1 MQHIVINNLYAP
13 TFTFTECDGSASDLS
28 TSTVKFILKRNKSDN
43 DSASLLEQE
52 YVNPDTN
59 ILQFEFTAT
68 ETGTLTAGEAIGA
81 VKIYRTGD
89 KNEEV
94 WSDEY
99 VIEEGVFNG

>member
-13 TFTFTECDGSASDLS
+13 TFTFTECNGAATDLS
-28 TSTVKFILKRNKSDN
+28 TSTVKFILKKNKTDADAN
-43 DSASLLEQE
+43 ALLSKE
-52 YVNPDTN
+52 YVNPNTN

>member
-13 TFTFTECDGSASDLS
+13 TFTFTECNGTATDLS
-28 TSTVKFILKRNKSDN
+28 TSTVKFILKKNKTDADAN
-43 DSASLLEQE
+43 ALLSKE
-52 YVNPDTN
+52 YVNPNTN

-99 VIEEGVFNG
+99 IIEEGVFNG

>member
-1 MQHIVINNLYAP
+1 MQHITIGNLYAP
-13 TFTFTECDGSASDLS
+13 TFTFTECNGAPSDLS
-28 TSTVKFILKRNKSDN
+28 ACTVKYILKRRKSDQ
-43 DSASLLEQE
+43 DVQALLAKE
-52 YVNPDTN
+52 YVNPNTN

-68 ETGTLTAGEAIGA
+68 ETASLTAGEAIGA

-99 VIEEGVFNG
+99 IIEEGVFNG